1 MTLAY
6 LVALAL
12 VVVPACGKGPAPEI
26 YTPAKIGPLAL
37 PSIGLTFDAPDAA
50 KIGTATP
57 SSVEVDWPGVKLA
70 VRLKGDA
77 LFEPDLATAG
87 KTAGGFAQI
96 TKQETTVEG
105 WELRY
110 EETLGGSTL
119 YNVTIDRTIG
129 GSEVQ
134 CKGAGNTSA
143 AEAQL
148 AAACASLRK

>member
-1 MTLAY
+1 MKLAPV
-6 LVALAL
+6 VALAL
-12 VVVPACGKGPAPEI
+12 ACGRGSAPEP
-26 YTPAKIGPLAL
+26 YTPAAIRPLAL

-50 KIGTATP
+50 KLGTATP

-70 VRLKGDA
+70 VRIKGDA

-87 KTAGGFAQI
+87 KTAGGFAKI
-96 TKQETTVEG
+96 TKQEATPDG

-110 EETLGGSTL
+110 EETLAGDRL

-129 GSEVQ
+129 GTEVQ

-148 AAACASLRK
+148 AAACVSLRK